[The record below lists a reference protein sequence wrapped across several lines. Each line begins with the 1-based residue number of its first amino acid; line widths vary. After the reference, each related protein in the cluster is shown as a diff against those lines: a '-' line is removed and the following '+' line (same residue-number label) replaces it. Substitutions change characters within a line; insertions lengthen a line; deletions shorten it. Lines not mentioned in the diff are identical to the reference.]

1 VPEPTAPDADPSA
14 ADPPDADQSGADPSA
29 ADDPVLR
36 AVAATGQPY
45 RVMDCDPDFADTA
58 AFCERYGI
66 APEDSANTIV
76 VIGKSD
82 PPRYCA
88 CILLATTR
96 LDVNR
101 TVRGLLGTRKAS
113 FASAD
118 ETAAITGM
126 LLGGVT
132 PFGLPADLPLYVDA
146 AVMDRPEVVVGG
158 GSRSRKFLVAP
169 AVLAGLPAASVVDG
183 LAVPIAP

>member
-1 VPEPTAPDADPSA
+1 VSDADP
-14 ADPPDADQSGADPSA
+14 
-29 ADDPVLR
+29 VLE
-36 AVAATGQPY
+36 VLHATGAPF

-58 AFCERYGI
+58 AFCERYGV
-66 APEDSANTIV
+66 APDDSANTIV

-88 CILLATTR
+88 CTLLATTR

-101 TVRGLLGTRKAS
+101 TVRSLLGTRKAS

-126 LLGGVT
+126 LIGGVT

-146 AVMDRPEVVVGG
+146 RVMERPEVVVGG
-158 GSRSRKFLVAP
+158 GSRSRKLVVAP
-169 AVLAGLPAASVVDG
+169 AALSALPGARVIEG
-183 LAVPIAP
+183 LAIPVS